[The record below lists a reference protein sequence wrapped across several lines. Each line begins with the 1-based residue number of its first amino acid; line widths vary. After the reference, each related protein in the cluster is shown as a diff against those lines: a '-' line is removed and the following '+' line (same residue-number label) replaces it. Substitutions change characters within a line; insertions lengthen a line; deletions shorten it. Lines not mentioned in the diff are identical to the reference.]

1 MKIQIMMNMTTTMK
15 MMIYKKYLI
24 IKIKMDKIKIIK
36 NEIEKMSLLE
46 NSEIFNI
53 IKKSNSNYSKNI
65 NGIFIDLKKIDI
77 KIIDN
82 LYNYII
88 YCKKLKKNMNE
99 FENTNNVIKDSLE
112 NDNKANI
119 IEETL
124 IENELIEQNPENV
137 VVKNKISSTMKF
149 YILKKKLIKTNN
161 CISNNIF
168 DELEYDTPYKT

>member
-1 MKIQIMMNMTTTMK
+1 
-15 MMIYKKYLI
+15 
-24 IKIKMDKIKIIK
+24 MDKIKIIK

-99 FENTNNVIKDSLE
+99 FENTKNVIKDSLE

-124 IENELIEQNPENV
+124 IENEWAGLT
-137 VVKNKISSTMKF
+137 SSGATRCT
-149 YILKKKLIKTNN
+149 IGLLKDK
-161 CISNNIF
+161 NNIVALF
-168 DELEYDTPYKT
+168 LVQIIVEVEAYFYFQKL

>member
-1 MKIQIMMNMTTTMK
+1 
-15 MMIYKKYLI
+15 
-24 IKIKMDKIKIIK
+24 MDKIKIIK

-88 YCKKLKKNMNE
+88 YCKKLKKKYE
-99 FENTNNVIKDSLE
+99 
-112 NDNKANI
+112 
-119 IEETL
+119 
-124 IENELIEQNPENV
+124 
-137 VVKNKISSTMKF
+137 
-149 YILKKKLIKTNN
+149 
-161 CISNNIF
+161 
-168 DELEYDTPYKT
+168 

>member
-1 MKIQIMMNMTTTMK
+1 
-15 MMIYKKYLI
+15 
-24 IKIKMDKIKIIK
+24 MDKIKIIK

-65 NGIFIDLKKIDI
+65 NGIFIDLKKLDN

-88 YCKKLKKNMNE
+88 YCKKFKKNMNE
-99 FENTNNVIKDSLE
+99 FENTKNVIKDSLE

-124 IENELIEQNPENV
+124 IENELTEQNPENL

-161 CISNNIF
+161 CVTNNIF

>member
-1 MKIQIMMNMTTTMK
+1 MK

-99 FENTNNVIKDSLE
+99 FENTKNVIKDSLE